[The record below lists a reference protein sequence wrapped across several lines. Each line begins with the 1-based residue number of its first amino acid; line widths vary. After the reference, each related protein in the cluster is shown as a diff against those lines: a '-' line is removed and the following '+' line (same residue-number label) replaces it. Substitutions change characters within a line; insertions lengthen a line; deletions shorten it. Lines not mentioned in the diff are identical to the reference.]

1 MIIMATK
8 KTGISADL
16 IIHPGETIAD
26 VLDDRN
32 ITQVE
37 LAQLTNFSPDYVNN
51 VVHGEKNIS
60 AEFAVALEYALG
72 VPASFWINLQAIYD
86 SEKLEVE
93 KETTITEEE
102 IQAFYQIK
110 EVIKYL
116 RNIGKMPLREKM
128 KDAILSAR
136 RALQI
141 SNLCSLNTLTA
152 VGSFRMATNVSVN
165 YFVMGAWLRICQ
177 LRGDK
182 ENITTRFDKDKINTL
197 IYDIKKI
204 MRHSQD
210 GFQHE
215 LKSLMA
221 QYGIDFSL
229 IKHFKGA
236 PVQGYIT
243 KKLDGSYQMVL
254 TLRGAFADI
263 FWFSLFHELGHIY
276 GGHVST
282 NVKFIDYSQESDM
295 EKSANAFAR
304 NALINETDYK
314 IFVQRGHFDLSSI
327 CTFAEEQGVVPYI
340 VIGRLHKQKI
350 LPYNKYSKE
359 KLRYKWIK

>member
-32 ITQVE
+32 ITQLE
-37 LAQLTNFSPDYVNN
+37 LAQLTNFSSDYVNN
-51 VVHGEKNIS
+51 VIHGEKNIS

-86 SEKLEVE
+86 SEKLEIE
-93 KETTITEEE
+93 KESTITKEE
-102 IQAFYQIK
+102 IQAFHQIK

-116 RNIGKMPLREKM
+116 RNIGKMPLGEKI

-152 VGSFRMATNVSVN
+152 EGSFRMATDVSVN

-182 ENITTRFDKDKINTL
+182 ENIITRFDKDKIDTL
-197 IYDIKKI
+197 IDDIKKI
-204 MRHSQD
+204 MRNSQD

-215 LKSLMA
+215 LKNLMA

-229 IKHFKGA
+229 IRHFKGA

-314 IFVQRGHFDLSSI
+314 IFVQRGHFDLPSI

-340 VIGRLHKQKI
+340 VIGRLQKQKI
-350 LPYNKYSKE
+350 LPYNRYCKE
-359 KLRYKWIK
+359 KLRYKWLK